1 MTSLKRLSVLA
12 LLSLVVGACA
22 SGDDSAATTTTEAV
36 TTTSL
41 VTTTTAPTT
50 TTTEP
55 TTTTTASIDESQPD
69 TLPDGV
75 PTTWLGVTTDYEA
88 VEVDTATGE
97 VVRSLG
103 QVSTAEDVENAEC
116 SACVNAIDMVWRTFD
131 GSHTIISE
139 CCEPAAG
146 MIHVL
151 NDSEL
156 PLAVDSDDAP
166 VFYWWASPAPD
177 APLIAFLGYGVA
189 VATADEPGSPI
200 AAAELEH
207 FPVSNAVWV
216 PGEEVVR
223 WLEDAAGTLQLRTF
237 DVSTGTSDAVEVSGV
252 ESQGIVGLAIRGSG
266 EMVAMHSEADTD
278 GATTALV
285 LSPEGE
291 VIDEFAIE
299 TEARPGGYDPSGTV
313 LIYTDGDGVV
323 RWLDESGAGVLAEG
337 YYFASW

>member
-1 MTSLKRLSVLA
+1 MTSYKRLFVLA
-12 LLSLVVGACA
+12 LLALVVSACGSDDGA
-22 SGDDSAATTTTEAV
+22 DTTTTTEAT

-41 VTTTTAPTT
+41 ATTTTQPATTTTAPTT
-50 TTTEP
+50 TTTTEAADP
-55 TTTTTASIDESQPD
+55 NV
-69 TLPDGV
+69 LPDDA
-75 PTTWLGVTTDYEA
+75 PTTWVGVTTDYEA

-97 VVRSLG
+97 VIRSLG

-151 NDSEL
+151 NDTEI
-156 PLAVDSDDAP
+156 PLVIDSDDAP
-166 VFYWWASPAPD
+166 VFFWTASPAPD

-237 DVSTGTSDAVEVSGV
+237 DVSAGTSDAVEVSGV

-266 EMVAMHSEADTD
+266 EMVAMHSEGDPD
-278 GATTALV
+278 SATTALV

-291 VIDEFAIE
+291 VIDEFEIE
-299 TEARPGGYDPSGTV
+299 TGARPGGYDPTGTV
-313 LIYTDGDGVV
+313 LIYTDGAGVV
-323 RWLDESGAGVLAEG
+323 RWLSDSGAGVLAEG
-337 YYFASW
+337 YHFASW